1 MTSLD
6 HTPDTTDPLDPES
19 FTSPMDAL
27 LVIGSVFNI
36 DIESV
41 GWRYL
46 PRAIRQQ
53 LIEARPT
60 TDAAYACLP
69 AGNIR
74 LQHII
79 DGIAQVFGLGYA
91 PREQLPDLIRAA
103 RDEAQDRIE
112 AAHRTAYTAE
122 QAGVRRGEDDEDAAF
137 AAGFRDGAADAL
149 DIVGDAASIAGEIAG
164 ERGLE
169 FLQGAIH
176 ATRSIHDQSVARTRS

>member
-41 GWRYL
+41 GWRDL

-60 TDAAYACLP
+60 TDAAYACG
-69 AGNIR
+69 AARNIR

-122 QAGVRRGEDDEDAAF
+122 QATVALAAEVAA

-176 ATRSIHDQSVARTRS
+176 ATRSIHDQSVDRTRS